1 MFKTVFNN
9 VIIRSAVAG
18 LTVMGSGTFA
28 SAQDSGVPSMEI
40 LKNIYPGKAYSPY
53 AKRSFP
59 NNVYWGEAHVHTGY
73 SLDAGL
79 FGNTTGP
86 DTALR
91 LARGE
96 QVMSSTGQPLKL
108 SRPLDWLVVI
118 WRKVLPQYSSP
129 LLGPVGPSSS
139 HSSHFTQSPMLALHV
154 LQDPPL
160 HVGV

>member
-108 SRPLDWLVVI
+108 SRPLDWLVVTD
-118 WRKVLPQYSSP
+118 
-129 LLGPVGPSSS
+129 
-139 HSSHFTQSPMLALHV
+139 HSDLMGIATDIAEE
-154 LQDPPL
+154 
-160 HVGV
+160 

>member
-96 QVMSSTGQPLKL
+96 EVISSTGQPLKL
-108 SRPLDWLVVI
+108 SLSLIHISEPTRP
-118 WRKVLPQYSSP
+118 Y
-129 LLGPVGPSSS
+129 
-139 HSSHFTQSPMLALHV
+139 
-154 LQDPPL
+154 
-160 HVGV
+160 